1 MSCSLKTL
9 AFICCLCFGAVL
21 PETFAQQ
28 DSTAG
33 TYKEYEEED
42 FVTDDERDA
51 AEAAEAP
58 PVRFSE
64 ISTPLP
70 FKDRAIST
78 RQWQTLTNDPA
89 FTYEDEKPQV
99 KQEENTGRGLLK
111 LLEAIVSFFS
121 STAGKALIWIVVA
134 SLVLL
139 IVFRIFK
146 LNGNV
151 LFARKDKKLGNAGG
165 DESADDYVPDNWEQS
180 IAEAAKAGN
189 YRLAVR
195 HGYRYLLSILSEKE
209 LIRFQTAKTNYQY
222 TYELSGTQWH
232 QPFVQLTR
240 QYEYAWYGGFDIEQE
255 QFEAYYRLLTETRK
269 GLK

>member
-9 AFICCLCFGAVL
+9 ALIFCLSFGTAL

-33 TYKEYEEED
+33 TYKEYEDED

-51 AEAAEAP
+51 AEAAETP

-64 ISTPLP
+64 ISAPLP
-70 FKDRAIST
+70 FKDRAITT
-78 RQWQTLTNDPA
+78 RQWQALTQDPA
-89 FTYEDEKPQV
+89 FAYEDEKPRV
-99 KQEENTGRGLLK
+99 KEEDTGSGLLK
-111 LLEAIVSFFS
+111 VLESIVSFFS
-121 STAGKALIWIVVA
+121 SAAGKALIWIVVA

-139 IVFRIFK
+139 IIFRIFK

-151 LFARKDKKLGNAGG
+151 LFARKDKKIGNGQQ
-165 DESADDYVPDNWEQS
+165 DESADDYIPDDWEQS

-195 HGYRYLLSILSEKE
+195 HGYRYLLSLLSEKE

-240 QYEYAWYGGFDIEQE
+240 QYEYAWYGGFDIKQE
-255 QFEAYYRLLTETRK
+255 QFEAYYRLLSETRK

>member
-9 AFICCLCFGAVL
+9 ALIFCLSFGTAL

-28 DSTAG
+28 DSTAD

-64 ISTPLP
+64 INTPLP
-70 FKDRAIST
+70 FKDRVISPG
-78 RQWQTLTNDPA
+78 QWQSLTNDPA
-89 FTYEDEKPQV
+89 FAYEDEKPQV
-99 KQEENTGRGLLK
+99 KKEDNASRGLLK
-111 LLEAIVSFFS
+111 IVEAIVSFFGS
-121 STAGKALIWIVVA
+121 VAGKTLIWIVVA
-134 SLVLL
+134 ALVLL

-151 LFARKDKKLGNAGG
+151 LFARKDKKLGNGQD
-165 DESADDYVPDNWEQS
+165 DESADDYIPDDWEQS
-180 IAEAAKAGN
+180 ISAAAKAGN

-195 HGYRYLLSILSEKE
+195 HGYRYLLSMLSEKE
-209 LIRFQTAKTNYQY
+209 LIQFQTAKTNYQY
-222 TYELSGTQWH
+222 TYELSGTRWH

-255 QFEAYYRLLTETRK
+255 QFEAYYRLLSETRQ